1 MAGKEHRLHVHARLP
16 RALSRLPELANNV
29 LFSWDRHIRGLFY
42 RMDAK
47 LWQDCNHN
55 PKVFLRL
62 ISQHR
67 LEALADDQD
76 FIDHYHDV
84 LAAMDGYLGASR
96 PRSAERQATPNLI
109 AYFCMEFGLHES
121 LPLYSGG
128 LGILA
133 GDLCKAAS
141 DLQLPFIGV
150 GLMYRVGFSHQTI
163 TRTGEQVIDYRPT
176 DPDDLP
182 VTLAVDDAG
191 KPLLVQV
198 HLAGRALT
206 LQIWRLVVG
215 RINLYLLDSD
225 HPANAPE
232 DRDITHQLYGGDRRR
247 RIEQE
252 VVLGLGGVRA
262 LRALGLAP
270 SVWHINEGH
279 PALLILERCREAV
292 VAGLDFEAAL
302 EQVAS
307 DTVFT
312 THTAVPA
319 GHDLFDHRLIAPYF
333 SDLARDLGITL
344 DRLLALGASPHG
356 ENAFNMTALALRG
369 SRQHNGVSATHRGVA
384 AQMEGY
390 VWPEIESAENPIRWV
405 SNGVHVS
412 TFLAREWVDL
422 FNRRFPEW
430 RQHLCDGP
438 FWREAIESIPD
449 HRFWNL
455 TQSLKAEMLAQIG
468 DRLLSQLRRN
478 NVVEARI
485 KAVERAFSQD
495 NNRALVIGFARRF
508 ATYKRA
514 LLLFQDSARLGRL
527 LSDPDRPVMLLF
539 AGKAHPADAP
549 GQALI
554 SRLHALMQQ
563 PPFRDRLFL
572 LEGYDMALARRLVA
586 GVDVWLNTP
595 EYPLEASGTSGQKA
609 AMNGVINLS
618 VLDGWW
624 AEGFDGENGW
634 GIAPHI
640 DHLTPSE
647 RDTLESQDLLDIL
660 EQEVIPTYFAAGP
673 GGYSP
678 AWIERSKRS
687 MYTVMPRFNAER
699 MARDYV
705 DHFYIPAERLG
716 QRFQAQGG
724 VAAHALARWKGKV
737 RAAWERVS
745 LQWGETPPSLLESGA
760 AMTLEVSAEIDGLDV
775 DDVRIECLLRHEG
788 HGTLP
793 TQEVHVLRP
802 LEHREGGR
810 WTFAADIVPPENGV
824 FGIRVRMYPFHEL
837 LQHPFE
843 VGLLRWL

>member
-1 MAGKEHRLHVHARLP
+1 MNSTEHRLQVRSRLP
-16 RALSRLPELANNV
+16 QALSRLSELAHNL

-42 RMDAK
+42 RMDAQ

-62 ISQHR
+62 ISQQR
-67 LEALADDQD
+67 LDALAADQD

-84 LAAMDGYLGASR
+84 IAAMDGYLGAR
-96 PRSAERQATPNLI
+96 RQRSAEAQATPELI

-128 LGILA
+128 LGVLA

-141 DLQLPFIGV
+141 DLHLPFLGIS
-150 GLMYRVGFSHQTI
+150 LMYRVGFSNQTI
-163 TRTGEQVIDYRPT
+163 TRTGEQEIDNRPT

-182 VTLAVDDAG
+182 VTLAVDEAG
-191 KPLLVQV
+191 RPLLVQV
-198 HLAGRALT
+198 QLPGRAVT

-225 HPANAPE
+225 HPANLPE

-252 VVLGLGGVRA
+252 MILGVGGVRA
-262 LRALGLAP
+262 LRTLGLAP

-292 VAGLDFEAAL
+292 AAGLEFDAAL

-319 GHDLFDHRLIAPYF
+319 GHDLFEHKLITPYL
-333 SDLARDLGITL
+333 SDLAQELGISL
-344 DRLLALGASPHG
+344 DALLALGESPHG
-356 ENAFNMTALALRG
+356 HGSFNMTALALRG

-384 AQMEGY
+384 AEMEGY
-390 VWPEIESAENPIRWV
+390 VWPEIEAEENPIRSV
-405 SNGVHVS
+405 SNGIHVS

-430 RQHLCDGP
+430 RQHLCDAP
-438 FWREAIESIPD
+438 YWREAIESIPD

-478 NVVEARI
+478 NAAEARI
-485 KAVERAFSQD
+485 TAVERAFSQD

-514 LLLFQDSARLGRL
+514 LLLFHDSARLGRL
-527 LSDPDRPVMLLF
+527 LSDPDRPIMLLF

-609 AMNGVINLS
+609 AINGVVNLS

-624 AEGFDGENGW
+624 AEGFDGANGW
-634 GIAPHI
+634 AITPHI
-640 DHLTPSE
+640 DHLTPAE
-647 RDTLESQDLLDIL
+647 RDTLEAQDLRDTL
-660 EQEVIPTYFAAGP
+660 EREVIPSYFAVGP

-699 MARDYV
+699 MARDYL
-705 DHFYIPAERLG
+705 DHFYIPAERVGRSL
-716 QRFQAQGG
+716 QAQQGE
-724 VAAHALARWKGKV
+724 AARDLASWKRRV
-737 RAAWERVS
+737 RAVWGQVA
-745 LQWGETPPSLLESGA
+745 LQWAETPPELLESGSK
-760 AMTLEVSAEIDGLDV
+760 LLLKVRAEIDGLEV
-775 DDVRIECLLRHEG
+775 DDVRVECLLRHEG
-788 HGTLP
+788 HGTEP
-793 TQEVHVLRP
+793 SQTVHVLQP
-802 LEHREGGR
+802 LDETDEGQPV
-810 WTFAADIVPPENGV
+810 FAAEILPPENGL
-824 FGIRVRMYPFHEL
+824 FGIRVRIYPFHEL